1 MFYLEKMELLS
12 FLPLSLE
19 NLKSY
24 FGKNHSDITH
34 KYTEG
39 DKEAWISDRQQCVFG
54 DQVLQH

>member
-19 NLKSY
+19 NLKTY
-24 FGKNHSDITH
+24 FGKIYSDFTH

-39 DKEAWISDRQQCVFG
+39 DKEA
-54 DQVLQH
+54 